1 MGNRTPAWGSVART
15 FMVGMAGLTA
25 AFAHHGSA
33 ISYDMDHP
41 WTTKAVVVEFRY
53 QNPHPT
59 LIFERKND
67 KGETERWVTELI
79 TNPSFLL
86 RAGWT
91 KTRSDAALKPGTPIT
106 VTVCTSRVGG
116 TNGATLKILN
126 ESGEQILRT
135 LNDDNPLG
143 QGQGRGA
150 PGGGG
155 GSGSGNPPT
164 QQ

>member
-1 MGNRTPAWGSVART
+1 MHHRVLDCRFLQRAAIAALLATSAAW
-15 FMVGMAGLTA
+15 
-25 AFAHHGSA
+25 AHHGSA

-67 KGETERWVTELI
+67 KGETEQWVTELI
-79 TNPSFLL
+79 TNPSLLL

-91 KTRSDAALKPGTPIT
+91 KSRSDAALKPGTPIT

-116 TNGATLKILN
+116 TNGATLKILD
-126 ESGEQILRT
+126 EDGKEILRT
-135 LNDDNPLG
+135 LTDG
-143 QGQGRGA
+143 SAGQGRG
-150 PGGGG
+150 GD
-155 GSGSGNPPT
+155 GSGNGNPPSK
-164 QQ
+164 

>member
-1 MGNRTPAWGSVART
+1 MKNLRWRT
-15 FMVGMAGLTA
+15 FIPAVIAVLLTTPVGL
-25 AFAHHGSA
+25 AHHGSS
-33 ISYDMDHP
+33 ISYDMEHP

-67 KGETERWVTELI
+67 KGETEKWVTELI

-91 KTRSDAALKPGTPIT
+91 KSRSEAALKPGTPIT

-116 TNGATLKILN
+116 TNGATLTILN
-126 ESGEQILRT
+126 EKGEEIVSMRAG
-135 LNDDNPLG
+135 DGPLG
-143 QGQGRGA
+143 QGKGK
-150 PGGGG
+150 GG
-155 GSGSGNPPT
+155 N
-164 QQ
+164 

>member
-1 MGNRTPAWGSVART
+1 MERQI
-15 FMVGMAGLTA
+15 LTWRSLNWA
-25 AFAHHGSA
+25 VVSALLSIPSAFAHHGSS

-59 LIFERKND
+59 LIFERKNE
-67 KGETERWVTELI
+67 KGETEKWVTELI

-91 KTRSDAALKPGTPIT
+91 KSRSEAALKPGTPIT

-126 ESGEQILRT
+126 EKGEEIVSMRAG
-135 LNDDNPLG
+135 DGPLDQG
-143 QGQGRGA
+143 QGQRTGGAGA
-150 PGGGG
+150 PVGA
-155 GSGSGNPPT
+155 NPPP
-164 QQ
+164 QP

>member
-1 MGNRTPAWGSVART
+1 MGNRKRLRGSVART
-15 FMVGMAGLTA
+15 LIA
-25 AFAHHGSA
+25 AVIAAPAIFAHHGSA

-59 LIFERKND
+59 LIFDRQND

-91 KTRSDAALKPGTPIT
+91 KTRSDAALKPGTPIS
-106 VTVCTSRVGG
+106 VVVCTSRVGG
-116 TNGATLKILN
+116 TNGAALRIFN
-126 ESGEQILRT
+126 ENGEQILRT
-135 LNDDNPLG
+135 LNDDGPLG
-143 QGQGRGA
+143 QDQGRGA
-150 PGGGG
+150 P
-155 GSGSGNPPT
+155 PPEK
-164 QQ
+164 

>member
-1 MGNRTPAWGSVART
+1 MGNRKRVWGPVAGIWIAAVVAVPAI
-15 FMVGMAGLTA
+15 
-25 AFAHHGSA
+25 FAHHGSA

-59 LIFERKND
+59 LIFDRKND

-91 KTRSDAALKPGTPIT
+91 KTRSDAALKPGTPIS

-116 TNGATLKILN
+116 TNGATLRIFDEK
-126 ESGEQILRT
+126 GEPILRT

-155 GSGSGNPPT
+155 SGNPPPPEK
-164 QQ
+164 

>member
-1 MGNRTPAWGSVART
+1 MRNQTLARHSLNRLVIATL
-15 FMVGMAGLTA
+15 LTVPA

-91 KTRSDAALKPGTPIT
+91 KSRSEAALKPGTSIT

-116 TNGATLKILN
+116 TNGAALKILD
-126 ESGEQILRT
+126 EKGEEILRT
-135 LNDDNPLG
+135 LNFNASQSDRPE
-143 QGQGRGA
+143 GA
-150 PGGGG
+150 
-155 GSGSGNPPT
+155 GSGNPPPPK
-164 QQ
+164 